1 MLHPSI
7 SLTSTPGMLGREGTP
22 FLSQGPKS
30 RELES
35 ALRAQA
41 GVSPRAQSQS
51 QDRLEEEQ
59 SERESLSSPGQRGN
73 LNQP

>member
-35 ALRAQA
+35 ALE
-41 GVSPRAQSQS
+41 PRVKIDWGRS
-51 QDRLEEEQ
+51 RV
-59 SERESLSSPGQRGN
+59 REKA
-73 LNQP
+73 